1 MGAAPTAIAIL
12 IITLYLV
19 ITKPQGIGIGW
30 SALGGAIFALGTGVV
45 TLKDIPVI
53 WAMVGNATFTLVALI
68 IISLVLESSGFFRW
82 LAINITG
89 WGSGW
94 GRLLF
99 MLVVLLG
106 ALLTAMLTSYGT
118 VLFLTPVVIEI
129 VLELGFAAKGAIA
142 FIIAIGFIADTASLA
157 LPVSNLVN
165 TIAAD
170 YFHISFLRYV
180 MVMVPCNV
188 VAIATSLGVLWFYFD
203 RYIPKNYSLASLK
216 TSSDRL
222 IRDPLVCSWSF
233 PILGLLLIS
242 YFFAQPLGVPVSFI
256 ASIGAI
262 IMLALAGR
270 WFGGG
275 SGVSS
280 TLQILQQAPWQ
291 VILFSLGMYIVVMGL
306 VNVGLTPKVTHILE
320 HLPRWGITVATTGTG
335 FLAMLLSSV
344 MNHLPAVLINNIAI
358 KNTAGV
364 DPAIREAMV
373 YANIIGCDIGAKL
386 TPIGSLST
394 LLWLE
399 VLARKGIRI
408 NWVQYFSF
416 SIVLTIPVLFIS
428 LLILAIWLPWLI
440 A

>member
-12 IITLYLV
+12 IITLYLA
-19 ITKPQGIGIGW
+19 ITKPQGLGIGW

-45 TLKDIPVI
+45 TLKDIPVV
-53 WAMVGNATFTLVALI
+53 WGMVGNATFTLVALI
-68 IISLVLESSGFFRW
+68 IIALVLESSGFFRW
-82 LAINITG
+82 LAINITR

-165 TIAAD
+165 AIAAD

-180 MVMVPCNV
+180 LVMVPCNV
-188 VAIATSLGVLWFYFD
+188 VAIASSLGVLWFYFD
-203 RYIPKNYSLASLK
+203 RYIPTNYSLASLK

-222 IRDPLVCSWSF
+222 IRDPLVCRWSF

-242 YFFAQPLGVPVSFI
+242 YFFAQPLGIPVGFI

-291 VILFSLGMYIVVMGL
+291 AILFSLGMYIVVMGL

-320 HLPRWGITVATTGTG
+320 QLPRWGITVATTGTG

-344 MNHLPAVLINNIAI
+344 MNHLPAVLVNNIAI

-408 NWVQYFSF
+408 NWFQYFSF